1 MGVPSTVALSEQRD
15 FFDPLSGFIVSR
27 MTEGELQIGEGR
39 GWSST
44 LISRSTSLISRST
57 STHFAVGE
65 DDHRFI
71 ISGSCLKSRLFFLL
85 IFTFL
90 SSKAKRGCL
99 SNSCCV
105 IMMTFYY
112 RLGLQFRYKLDL
124 GFVWKFD

>member
-39 GWSST
+39 GWSS
-44 LISRSTSLISRST
+44 SLISRST

-71 ISGSCLKSRLFFLL
+71 ISGSCLNSRFFFLL

-105 IMMTFYY
+105 IKMTFYY